1 MHELYL
7 FHFQK
12 HVLLARIQKN
22 VKVSDFVISYARQN
36 SGGGGWAGGDVV
48 EQEPGSMV
56 GGTLRTGEELADR
69 SEGITKV
76 EGTRTILQRCTI
88 FCTKRA
94 PRDGNRQ
101 GTRANQE

>member
-36 SGGGGWAGGDVV
+36 SGGGGGLAG
-48 EQEPGSMV
+48 
-56 GGTLRTGEELADR
+56 T
-69 SEGITKV
+69 
-76 EGTRTILQRCTI
+76 
-88 FCTKRA
+88 
-94 PRDGNRQ
+94 
-101 GTRANQE
+101 